1 MAEERW
7 QIHAHRG
14 GRDEFD
20 ENTLS
25 AFQASYAKG
34 LRGFETDVRICR
46 DGALVIMHD
55 ASIERTTLGRGVVE
69 DLTAAELRQV
79 RTRQGN
85 PVLFLDDLVAFLAD
99 KPGLYVEFEMKTDPG
114 RYPQE
119 KLELYCRKL
128 YTAVTPKM
136 PASSTVVFTSFDK
149 RPLAF
154 LQQSYPGVDLML
166 ITGAPC
172 SEATIQEALALGVRR
187 LACTWDGSSRA
198 SVRAAHQAGLVV
210 AGWPGRTVEDYLL
223 GVALG
228 FDHLCADNP
237 VEVLEFRQRH
247 LRWLETP
254 GGA

>member
-1 MAEERW
+1 MAEEKW

-14 GRDEFD
+14 GRLEFD

-34 LRGFETDVRICR
+34 LRGFETDVRMCK

-55 ASIERTTLGRGVVE
+55 GTLERTTQGKGAIE
-69 DLTAAELRQV
+69 ELTTAELRQV
-79 RTRQGN
+79 RTKKGN
-85 PVLFLDDLVAFLAD
+85 PILFLDELVAFLAD
-99 KPGLYVEFEMKTDPG
+99 KPGLYVEFEMKTDPT
-114 RYPQE
+114 RYPQARME
-119 KLELYCRKL
+119 EYCRKL
-128 YTAVTPKM
+128 YEAVIPRMPK
-136 PASSTVVFTSFDK
+136 SSTVLLTSFDK
-149 RPLAF
+149 RPLVF
-154 LQQSYPGVDLML
+154 IKNTYPDVDLML

-172 SEATIQEALALGVRR
+172 CDATIKEALDLGVKR

-210 AGWPGRTVEDYLL
+210 AGWPGNTVNDYLL

-237 VEVLEFRQRH
+237 VEVLEFKRKH
-247 LRWLETP
+247 LQWL
-254 GGA
+254 A